1 MPDNVPMQS
10 LERYLETISND
21 NEYDL
26 AEPKSA
32 EELIDG
38 FGMRASLLILCVGLL
53 IAAIWMVSRQSFEKC
68 LALENATERYAC
80 YDSLRAELLK
90 PPAKG
95 AEVPADAFRSPK

>member
-1 MPDNVPMQS
+1 MQS
-10 LERYLETISND
+10 PKRYLETISND

-26 AEPKSA
+26 PEPKSP
-32 EELIDG
+32 EELVDR
-38 FGMRASLLILCVGLL
+38 FGIRTSLLILCVGLF
-53 IAAIWMVSRQSFEKC
+53 IAALWMGSHPSFEKC